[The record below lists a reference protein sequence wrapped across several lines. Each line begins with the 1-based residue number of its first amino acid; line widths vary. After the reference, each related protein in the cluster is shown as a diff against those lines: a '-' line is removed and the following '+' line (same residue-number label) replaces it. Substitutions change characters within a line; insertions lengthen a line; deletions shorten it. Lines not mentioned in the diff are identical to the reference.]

1 MVSAS
6 RQASA
11 IPLCELHEGACGM
24 VAATSM
30 DPADALLLSAMG
42 LRAAAPI
49 RLARA
54 GEPCIVQVNGTR
66 IGLSASLARGIHV
79 HIQ

>member
-6 RQASA
+6 SQESA
-11 IPLCELHEGACGM
+11 VPLSELREGATGL
-24 VAATSM
+24 VAETSI

-66 IGLSASLARGIHV
+66 IGLNSSLARGIHV